1 MIFFQNESCSGKWE
15 EKHESID
22 FAGFHFNTTQHR
34 LVTTTTAA
42 ATTEGATTNLAE
54 SADGAASRH
63 GPKTDDNEI
72 GELSLLLVLFKGV
85 NKLSGVT

>member
-22 FAGFHFNTTQHR
+22 FAGFHFNATQHR
-34 LVTTTTAA
+34 LVTTA
-42 ATTEGATTNLAE
+42 ATNEIATAIMAE

-63 GPKTDDNEI
+63 VSKAEDDQI
-72 GELSLLLVLFKGV
+72 GQQIYV
-85 NKLSGVT
+85 NSHCV